1 MTIAQFMKKTNVTKK
16 QYVLDWLEAGLI
28 PGARLVDGVWD
39 IPESARRPYRS
50 RCGVNAKAS
59 TICTAMVNACLQRQH
74 IMAATFP
81 QLDQTEFDAYI
92 AQLAA
97 ADLIALRQADGVTYY
112 DSTAKS
118 RTMEGEGW
126 KKLQKFVVLCLGA
139 VAEHAAYG
147 TAKACLA
154 GQSAA

>member
-1 MTIAQFMKKTNVTKK
+1 MTIAQFMKKTGATKK
-16 QYVLDWLEAGLI
+16 QYVEKWLEAGLI
-28 PGARLVDGVWD
+28 PNAEPLEDGTWD

-81 QLDQTEFDAYI
+81 QLDRTEFDAYI
-92 AQLAA
+92 AQLVA
-97 ADLIALRQADGVTYY
+97 ADLITLRQADGVTYY

-118 RTMEGEGW
+118 RAMEGEKW
-126 KKLQKFVVLCLGA
+126 QKLQKFVVQCLGA
-139 VAEHAAYG
+139 VTEGVACG
-147 TAKACLA
+147 VTKAWLDKIA
-154 GQSAA
+154 

>member
-1 MTIAQFMKKTNVTKK
+1 MTIAQFMKKTGATKK
-16 QYVLDWLEAGLI
+16 QYVEKWLNAGLI
-28 PGARLVDGVWD
+28 PNAEPLEDGTWD

-50 RCGVNAKAS
+50 RCGANAKAS

-97 ADLIALRQADGVTYY
+97 ADLITLRQADGVTYY

-118 RTMEGEGW
+118 RAMEGEKW
-126 KKLQKFVVLCLGA
+126 QKLQKFVAQCLGE
-139 VAEHAAYG
+139 VAKGAAYG
-147 TAKACLA
+147 VAKACLDKVA
-154 GQSAA
+154 

>member
-1 MTIAQFMKKTNVTKK
+1 MTIAQFMKKTGATKK
-16 QYVLDWLEAGLI
+16 KYVEEWLEAGLI

-74 IMAATFP
+74 IMVATFP

-118 RTMEGEGW
+118 RAMEGEKW
-126 KKLQKFVVLCLGA
+126 QKLQKFVVLCLGA
-139 VAEHAAYG
+139 VVEHAAYG
-147 TAKACLA
+147 VAKACLDKVA
-154 GQSAA
+154 